1 MEFSCCLQLH
11 NDPVVVEESEDT
23 ALVERNENFRAD
35 FFQSRSDEIP
45 YVINWDSI
53 ACDSRDFLVMGD
65 PFQTYNEEV
74 ERFLAKPR
82 TIPPSGE
89 Q

>member
-35 FFQSRSDEIP
+35 FFQSRSDCL
-45 YVINWDSI
+45 SI
-53 ACDSRDFLVMGD
+53 ERPARGD
-65 PFQTYNEEV
+65 P
-74 ERFLAKPR
+74 
-82 TIPPSGE
+82 
-89 Q
+89 